1 MCHWLP
7 QTPELQWP
15 VLQGLEEDLLE
26 MPGGLHLGLEEEE
39 VGVGLQGNKS
49 HDHGVKAPVIKQIVN
64 QGLLPLQ
71 SNNKWRIALEY
82 L

>member
-15 VLQGLEEDLLE
+15 VLQGREEDLLE

-49 HDHGVKAPVIKQIVN
+49 HDSWSEISSHQANCQTGFVTTAVFYIHDFLSQ
-64 QGLLPLQ
+64 
-71 SNNKWRIALEY
+71 
-82 L
+82 